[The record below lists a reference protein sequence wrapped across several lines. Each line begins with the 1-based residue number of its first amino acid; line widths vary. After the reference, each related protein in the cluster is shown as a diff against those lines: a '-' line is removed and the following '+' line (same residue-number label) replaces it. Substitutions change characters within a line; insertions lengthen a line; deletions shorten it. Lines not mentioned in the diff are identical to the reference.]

1 MKGSVLVTG
10 GAGYIGSHACKALAA
25 AGYTP
30 VTYDNLSIGNRWA
43 VRWGPLE
50 IGDIRDGTQ
59 LAAVLRR
66 HRPVGVLH
74 FAALAL
80 VGESMTEPGLYYR
93 INVGGTQT
101 VMDAALSAGVGAFV
115 LSSTCAVYG
124 VPPGLPIT
132 EATPKAPI
140 NPYGASKLMAERILE
155 DYDSAHGFRHA
166 ALRYF
171 NAAGADPDIEIGEA
185 RAVETHLVPLA
196 LDALLGRRPP
206 LKVLGNDYPT
216 PDGTAIRD
224 YIHVS
229 DLAAAHVRALERLLD
244 GTPSFTCNLGT
255 GSGHSIRQVLE
266 TIARVA
272 GAEVPHVQAPRR
284 PGDPAE
290 LVADTAL
297 SRQILGS
304 GLTRLSDLETIVA
317 TALDWHRSDRCAA
330 FWPRGNARA
339 QPSSAASKPL
349 IMPLP

>member
-1 MKGSVLVTG
+1 MRGKVLVTG
-10 GAGYIGSHACKALAA
+10 GAGYIGSHACKALAE

-50 IGDIRDGTQ
+50 IGDVRDGVQ
-59 LAAVLRR
+59 LGMVIRR

-80 VGESMTEPGLYYR
+80 VGESMSDPGLYYR
-93 INVGGTQT
+93 INVGGAQA
-101 VMDAALSAGVGAFV
+101 VADAALAGGVGALVF
-115 LSSTCAVYG
+115 SSTCAVYG
-124 VPPGLPIT
+124 TPARLPIT

-140 NPYGASKLMAERILE
+140 NPYGASKLMAERLLE
-155 DYDSAHGFRHA
+155 DYDMAHGLRFA

-171 NAAGADPDIEIGEA
+171 NAAGADPEVEIGEA

-196 LDALLGRRPP
+196 IDAVLGRRPP
-206 LKVLGNDYPT
+206 LRVLGTDYPT

-229 DLAAAHVRALERLLD
+229 DLATAHVRALDRLL
-244 GTPSFTCNLGT
+244 GGAPSFTCNLGT
-255 GSGHSIRQVLE
+255 GSGQSIRQVLRS
-266 TIARVA
+266 IARIA
-272 GAEVPHVQAPRR
+272 GREVPHETAPRR

-297 SRQILGS
+297 SRQLLGS
-304 GLTRLSDLETIVA
+304 GLTPRSDLDSIIS
-317 TALDWHRSDRCAA
+317 TALAWHRTDRCD
-330 FWPRGNARA
+330 RLERA
-339 QPSSAASKPL
+339 
-349 IMPLP
+349 